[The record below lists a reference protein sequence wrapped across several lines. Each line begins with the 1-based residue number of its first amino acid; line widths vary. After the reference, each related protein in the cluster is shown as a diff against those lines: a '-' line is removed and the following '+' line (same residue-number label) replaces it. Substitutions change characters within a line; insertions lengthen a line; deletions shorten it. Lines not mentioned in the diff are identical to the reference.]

1 MLGAATASLKTSIPI
16 FVIVWAAGHPV
27 CCLPP
32 SGWPLP
38 SPAFSLGNMPFAA
51 LSWVVVR
58 TLCTRMRDL
67 VYVPSFV
74 CLCWWSGEQERW
86 QAVQP
91 LEYVCPPGAG
101 SVHAVFTSLQR
112 AARTEMLPS
121 NQLATLGGGRDV
133 VEITWSRSCPA

>member
-32 SGWPLP
+32 SDWPLP

-91 LEYVCPPGAG
+91 L
-101 SVHAVFTSLQR
+101 SVSALREQTACMLFTSLQR

-121 NQLATLGGGRDV
+121 NQRATPGGGWDV
-133 VEITWSRSCPA
+133 VEVTWSRSCPA